1 MRKRLHAAGSW
12 LLALLALGQ
21 GGCASLG
28 FRREAVPNP
37 LVVPTRDFESVWKAT
52 VQAVDDYFDIA
63 SENRLSRTIR
73 TEPKMGAT
81 LLEPWYGDSADVS
94 QRLEATLQS
103 IRRYAIVHVE
113 PAPSGAGLA
122 VRVEVFKELEDL
134 AKPDRQTAGR
144 ATFTSQFPV
153 NRVREIVGP
162 IPLPI
167 GWIDKGRDA
176 ALEQVILGK
185 IRRKLAP

>member
-1 MRKRLHAAGSW
+1 MRKRLHAAGLW
-12 LLALLALGQ
+12 LFALLALGQ

-28 FRREAVPNP
+28 LGREAVPNP
-37 LVVPTRDFESVWKAT
+37 LIVPTKDFEPVWKAT

-81 LLEPWYGDSADVS
+81 LLEPWYGDSADFS

-162 IPLPI
+162 IPLPV

-185 IRRKLAP
+185 IRRKLNP